1 MYRYSIV
8 VMIMYERWITHLQE
22 QSVYRASLWQYN
34 SQVYLVFIN
43 KVSEHWCIFICTS
56 HEGISAAL
64 SLQPVLEIHVVCP
77 TAACGALFLQAT
89 DRLPSRAL
97 SLKVPPL
104 TRVLQRICLGTPGR
118 NRSATHSLIRSVHLP
133 SAVRPRLMTSEYLP
147 EARSLNSTSS
157 HSFICNSLVIFL
169 PLR

>member
-1 MYRYSIV
+1 VSIGAGHKFT
-8 VMIMYERWITHLQE
+8 E
-22 QSVYRASLWQYN
+22 
-34 SQVYLVFIN
+34 
-43 KVSEHWCIFICTS
+43 CIFSTS
-56 HEGISAAL
+56 REGISAAH
-64 SLQPVLEIHVVCP
+64 SLRPVLKIHVVCS

-118 NRSATHSLIRSVHLP
+118 NRSATHSLIRPVHLP
-133 SAVRPRLMTSEYLP
+133 SAVRPRLMTSQYLP

-157 HSFICNSLVIFL
+157 HSFICKSPVIFFAFTL
-169 PLR
+169 TTSFYPLTTSLLQSTAPSYCNTTSR